1 MIARTIDGADAT
13 SEGPKSEASR
23 TSNYRIHL
31 PRTGDAPSPQA
42 QLLLL
47 LTVIDCR

>member
-13 SEGPKSEASR
+13 SQGPKSEVSR
-23 TSNYRIHL
+23 TSNYKMHL
-31 PRTGDAPSPQA
+31 PRTGYSPSPQA

-47 LTVIDCR
+47 LTVIGCR